1 MPQVHG
7 ATRDALAYIVS
18 VLQIE
23 ISSATDNPLVF
34 PGDETILSG
43 GNFHGAPVAYA
54 LDYAAI
60 AVSGLANISER
71 RLERLVNPD
80 LSGLPAFLAQNAGL
94 SSGYMMLQVMA
105 ASLVSENKILS
116 HPASVDS
123 IPTSAN
129 KEDHVSMGMAA
140 ALKFRS
146 IVNNAEIV
154 LAGEML
160 AACQAMEFR
169 KPLRPGAGTG
179 HAYALVRRYIPSLE
193 QDREVSPDV
202 QTVVRLIREKH
213 FARLVT
219 ETGENQ

>member
-1 MPQVHG
+1 
-7 ATRDALAYIVS
+7 
-18 VLQIE
+18 
-23 ISSATDNPLVF
+23 
-34 PGDETILSG
+34 
-43 GNFHGAPVAYA
+43 
-54 LDYAAI
+54 
-60 AVSGLANISER
+60 
-71 RLERLVNPD
+71 
-80 LSGLPAFLAQNAGL
+80 
-94 SSGYMMLQVMA
+94 MMLQVMA

-179 HAYALVRRYIPSLE
+179 HAYALVRRYIPPLE
-193 QDREVSPDV
+193 RDREVSPDV
-202 QTVVRLIREKH
+202 QTVVRLIGEKH

-219 ETGENQ
+219 EASEYEGA